1 MPHAGFYPQPSPK
14 WLHVSPVPGS
24 LAAHLGGSHSN
35 LAYDHLSISPGPAFT
50 GSPRP
55 QVPRAARPSGWCL
68 HTRPPAPPLKPPCSP
83 VSRDQSFQ
91 GCRAMAEQK
100 ARILTRDWP
109 QFSLH
114 HVMPWLCVLILQ
126 TPMPA
131 PPEQVL
137 PTPNLSGPQL
147 PHGHKQGDGGPGSVA
162 PRDSHVLGM
171 PHQPRSEGHAPVL
184 CPRSHSQELGAQ
196 LEQTLHN
203 QHVVPHGRPPTS
215 ALRTRKRGLA

>member
-14 WLHVSPVPGS
+14 WLLVSPAPGS
-24 LAAHLGGSHSN
+24 LAAHLGGRRSS
-35 LAYDHLSISPGPAFT
+35 LACDHLSISPGAAFT

-55 QVPRAARPSGWCL
+55 QEPRAARPSGWCL

-83 VSRDQSFQ
+83 VPRHRPFQ

-114 HVMPWLCVLILQ
+114 HVTPWLCVLILQ

-137 PTPNLSGPQL
+137 PTPNLPGPQL
-147 PHGHKQGDGGPGSVA
+147 PHGHKLADGARLSGPMRLPCTRDVPPAEVRGTCPGPLPRKSQPGTGGSA
-162 PRDSHVLGM
+162 
-171 PHQPRSEGHAPVL
+171 
-184 CPRSHSQELGAQ
+184 GAD
-196 LEQTLHN
+196 
-203 QHVVPHGRPPTS
+203 PP
-215 ALRTRKRGLA
+215 